1 MMKSK
6 ERVSGVGLVRKKQRT
21 LWQEIWRAK
30 QAYMLLLPILIALGL
45 FVYYPPVSAMYHAFF
60 DWRPTGESKF
70 IGLENFRTMLQDEVL
85 LNSVWNMVRLALF
98 SIVIT
103 TSVPLIIAEMIFAVR
118 SSAAQYFYRFWFLVP
133 VVVPLIVILLL
144 WRFIYDPNVGLLN
157 AVLDALGL
165 SVFKRAW
172 LGDINTALYALMFL
186 GFPFISG
193 TNVLIYLAGLVNIP
207 KEVME
212 SAELDGVT
220 TLGRI
225 FRIDIPLLAGQIKL
239 FLVLGT
245 ISALQAFE
253 IQLVLTN
260 GGPGW
265 ATQVPGLV
273 MYQRAFE
280 GGRFGYAAAIG
291 LVLFVVSLI
300 LTILNFTL
308 LRSSTEFEGRS

>member
-1 MMKSK
+1 L
-6 ERVSGVGLVRKKQRT
+6 GV
-21 LWQEIWRAK
+21 
-30 QAYMLLLPILIALGL
+30 

-60 DWRPTGESKF
+60 DWRPTGETTF
-70 IGLENFRTMLQDEVL
+70 TGLTNFRTMLQDEVL
-85 LNSVWNMVRLALF
+85 LNSAWNMVRLALF
-98 SIVIT
+98 SIIVT

-118 SSAAQYFYRFWFLVP
+118 GDMAKYFYRFWFLVP
-133 VVVPLIVILLL
+133 VVVPLIVILLV

-157 AVLDALGL
+157 ALLDALGL
-165 SVFKRAW
+165 PGLKRAW
-172 LGDINTALYALMFL
+172 LGDINLALYALMFL
-186 GFPFISG
+186 GFPFIQG

-225 FRIDIPLLAGQIKL
+225 FRIDIPLLSGQIKL

-253 IQLVLTN
+253 IQLVLTE

-291 LVLFVVSLI
+291 LVLFVVSLV

-308 LRSSTEFEGRS
+308 LRSSTDSEGRS

>member
-1 MMKSK
+1 
-6 ERVSGVGLVRKKQRT
+6 
-21 LWQEIWRAK
+21 
-30 QAYMLLLPILIALGL
+30 
-45 FVYYPPVSAMYHAFF
+45 
-60 DWRPTGESKF
+60 
-70 IGLENFRTMLQDEVL
+70 MLQDEVL

-98 SIVIT
+98 SIIIT

-118 SSAAQYFYRFWFLVP
+118 GSMAQYFYRFWFLVP

-157 AVLDALGL
+157 ALLDAMGL
-165 SVFKRAW
+165 PGLKRAW
-172 LGDINTALYALMFL
+172 LGDINIALYALMFL
-186 GFPFISG
+186 GFPFIQG

-212 SAELDGVT
+212 SAQLDGVS

-291 LVLFVVSLI
+291 LVLFVVSLV

-308 LRSSTEFEGRS
+308 LRSSTDDEGRK

>member
-1 MMKSK
+1 MMKSR
-6 ERVSGVGLVRKKQRT
+6 EASGLELPTRKQRT

-30 QAYMLLLPILIALGL
+30 QAYLLLLPIFIALGL

-60 DWRPTGESKF
+60 DWRPTGETTF
-70 IGLENFRTMLQDEVL
+70 IGLNNFRTMLGDEVL

-98 SIVIT
+98 SIIIT

-118 SSAAQYFYRFWFLVP
+118 GNTAQYFYRFWFLVP
-133 VVVPLIVILLL
+133 VVVPLIVILLV

-157 AVLDALGL
+157 ALLDALGL
-165 SVFKRAW
+165 PGLKRAW
-172 LGDINTALYALMFL
+172 LGDINIALYALMFL

-291 LVLFVVSLI
+291 LVLFAVSLV

-308 LRSSTEFEGRS
+308 LRSSTDYEGRR

>member
-6 ERVSGVGLVRKKQRT
+6 ERVGRLESPRKKQRT
-21 LWQEIWRAK
+21 LWQEVWRAK
-30 QAYMLLLPILIALGL
+30 QAYLLLLPILIALGL

-98 SIVIT
+98 SIIIT

-157 AVLDALGL
+157 ALLDALGL
-165 SVFKRAW
+165 SMLKRAW